1 MSKPQV
7 YLNATQERLQS
18 WKNCKR
24 QHKTLNFRG
33 MSSVSSGTW
42 SAGPHGRVSCRAKVP
57 RRPHWSSVCHIRN
70 VGWLHKG
77 RQVEHKPS
85 GKSREEEVGRC
96 PTSTHKHCPGTR
108 GEEAKTQLEA
118 ATGQEVPLHQQQIKD
133 QTKQALVTEKKN
145 QEGNSE
151 QLQDSFIPNLGK
163 KMEQNLLD
171 SISRTQRTKT
181 PLQMARKIPHRQNGP
196 NRPSYLWWSHWLCG
210 WGQCSR
216 HHLPDFSR
224 QKGTDKT
231 QEKVA
236 GLTVS
241 RQQ

>member
-24 QHKTLNFRG
+24 QHRTLNFRG
-33 MSSVSSGTW
+33 MSSVPSGTW
-42 SAGPHGRVSCRAKVP
+42 SAGSHGRVSCRAKVP
-57 RRPHWSSVCHIRN
+57 RRPHWSSVCHISN

-96 PTSTHKHCPGTR
+96 PTSTHKHCLGTR

-133 QTKQALVTEKKN
+133 QTKQALVTEKKKTRRKFRTIT
-145 QEGNSE
+145 G
-151 QLQDSFIPNLGK
+151 QLYSKPWEENGAEPPWLYFQNTEDKNTFANGK
-163 KMEQNLLD
+163 KNSPQAKCAKSTQLLMMKPLALWM
-171 SISRTQRTKT
+171 RAVQQT
-181 PLQMARKIPHRQNGP
+181 PFPRL
-196 NRPSYLWWSHWLCG
+196 
-210 WGQCSR
+210 
-216 HHLPDFSR
+216 
-224 QKGTDKT
+224 
-231 QEKVA
+231 
-236 GLTVS
+236 
-241 RQQ
+241 